1 MVVVERDLKVL
12 VVSRLY
18 PRPTDPV
25 LGVFVEEEALALSK
39 QCQIRVV
46 SPAPWFPA
54 WERFKKW
61 YAYSQLPLRETRKG
75 IEVFRPRMLLFP
87 RNLLFGLLGYS
98 LYLSLRRWM
107 SKMGRDFPFDLI
119 HAHTAYPDGFGAVM
133 LGRALHKPTIVTVHG
148 GDVTIHLRHAL
159 VGRLG
164 RWALSHA
171 DRVIAVSSSLQRTLA
186 QGHGIERERVTVIPN
201 GVDVSRF
208 TPTPPSEARAR
219 LGLHE
224 GASRILY
231 VGAIAESKGLAYLL
245 RALPRVRGAAP
256 GPVELVLVGEGE
268 YERAARALADQLG
281 IGEAVTF
288 AGQRPNEEIPLWI
301 NACDVLVLPSLSE
314 GLGVVLLEALA
325 CGKPLVATACGGPE
339 DVVTPEVGILVPP
352 ADEVALAE
360 ALLEVLA
367 DARRFHPQRVR
378 QRALDNYDLDR
389 VASRISR
396 LYEEVLRSQ
405 QRQPD
410 GRGADHRSPDAP

>member
-1 MVVVERDLKVL
+1 MPERDLKVL

-39 QCQIRVV
+39 RCQIRVV

-54 WERFKKW
+54 WNRFKRW
-61 YAYSQLPLRETRKG
+61 YVYSQLPLRESRRG
-75 IEVFRPRMLLFP
+75 IEVFRPRMFLLP
-87 RNLLFGLLGYS
+87 RNLLFSLLGCS

-107 SKMGRDFPFDLI
+107 SEIERDFPFDLI

-133 LGRALHKPTIVTVHG
+133 LGRALHKPTVITVHG
-148 GDVTIHLRHAL
+148 GDVTIHLRHPL

-171 DRVIAVSSSLQRTLA
+171 DRVIAVSSSLQRALVE
-186 QGHGIERERVTVIPN
+186 GYGIEEEKLTVIPN

-208 TPTPPSEARAR
+208 APTASFEARAR

-224 GASRILY
+224 EASRILY
-231 VGAIAESKGLAYLL
+231 VGAIAESKGLSYLL
-245 RALPRVRGAAP
+245 RATRRIRDTVP

-268 YERAARALADQLG
+268 YERAARALAAQLG
-281 IGEAVTF
+281 IADAVTF
-288 AGQRPNEEIPLWI
+288 AGRRPNEEIPLWI

-314 GLGVVLLEALA
+314 GFGVVLVEALA
-325 CGKPLVATACGGPE
+325 CGKPVVATACGGPE
-339 DVVTPEVGILVPP
+339 DIVTPEVGILVPP
-352 ADEVALAE
+352 ADDVPLAE

-367 DARRFHPQRVR
+367 DGDSFHPQRIR
-378 QRALDNYDLDR
+378 QRALDSYDSDR
-389 VASRISR
+389 VASRIAK
-396 LYEEVLRSQ
+396 LYEEVLHSQ
-405 QRQPD
+405 QGEPD
-410 GRGADHRSPDAP
+410 ARGADRSPSDAA